1 MDEPITC
8 IDLFAG
14 CGGFSLGLDR
24 AGLKIL
30 AAIDFDPKAVEV
42 YRANFPDHPHVLCE
56 DLTKFAPVDLAKL
69 LGTNRVDVIAGG
81 PPCQGFS
88 QVRQRDGANNGKR
101 LIDDPRRTLYQ
112 QYFEYVRFFEPK
124 LFVME
129 NVLGIRSA
137 AVGKYFD
144 QVKATARS
152 LGYRVYDEV
161 VAAWTFGVPQK
172 RRRQVAVV

>member
-1 MDEPITC
+1 MDDSVTC

-56 DLTKFAPVDLAKL
+56 DLTKFAPVDLAEL

-112 QYFEYVRFFEPK
+112 QYFEYVRFFQPK

-137 AVGKYFD
+137 DGGRHFRD
-144 QVKATARS
+144 VKVNARK
-152 LGYRVYDEV
+152 LGYRVHGEIV
-161 VAAWTFGVPQK
+161 EASTFGRK
-172 RRRQVAVV
+172 RTSG